1 MFKTTIF
8 SLLLI
13 SFLSKKFINSFLNR
27 IFKMFILL
35 KGIILVNGEDSNEID
50 KNNIND
56 FYSKYQLAG
65 ASNYNDDDD
74 MVEEKRSAF
83 IPRLGK
89 RIFNVPRVG
98 KRVKFFKLMRPH
110 LDKKFDSDS
119 DESLDSYQIN
129 SKRLFNVPRMGK

>member
-13 SFLSKKFINSFLNR
+13 SFLSKKYTSYFLNR

-50 KNNIND
+50 KNDIYD

-65 ASNYNDDDD
+65 GSNDNDDL
-74 MVEEKRSAF
+74 VEEKRSAF

-110 LDKKFDSDS
+110 LDKKFDSNS

-129 SKRLFNVPRMGK
+129 SKRLFNVPRIGK